1 MLPDQQQMLRILAES
16 GQPMFPSEIS
26 ECLNAELVS
35 GTDYNTSEVIKH
47 LQLLDEH
54 VVQVEDGRWVLRRL
68 LR

>member
-1 MLPDQQQMLRILAES
+1 MVPDQQQILRILAEL
-16 GQPMFPSEIS
+16 GEPMFPSEIA

-35 GTDYNTSEVIKH
+35 GADYNASEVIKF

-54 VVQVEDGRWVLRRL
+54 VVQGRDGRWVLRRL